1 MKIGFIGLGR
11 MGEAIALRL
20 QEAGHELTV
29 FNRTAAKAKA
39 LADGGATVAQTPA
52 DAARGREVVISC
64 LADDAALEDIC
75 NGGGVIAAMDNGA
88 VHVATGTHG
97 IDATKTMATSHE
109 AAGRGYVAA
118 PVIGRFTVVGEGK
131 LIVVAA
137 GAAGLLKT
145 CEPLFKAMGKQT
157 FVAGEAPEA
166 AASIK
171 LANNFVLGCAI
182 EVMGEGF
189 SLVRGYGVDPK
200 MFHEVLTAGVFD
212 CPAYSGYGGIIARED
227 YDNVGITTLL
237 GLKDAKLALRA
248 GQHVGVPMP
257 SGEVWRDRLN
267 GAIESGD
274 GARDWAVV
282 ALEQAR
288 KSGLV

>member
-1 MKIGFIGLGR
+1 MKVGFIGLGR

-20 QEAGHELTV
+20 QEAGHDLAV
-29 FNRTAAKAKA
+29 YNRTAAKAKA
-39 LADGGATVAQTPA
+39 LAAGGATIAETPA
-52 DAARGREVVISC
+52 DAARGREVVITC
-64 LADDAALEDIC
+64 LADDASLDEIC
-75 NGGGVIAAMDNGA
+75 NAAGLIDAMDEGA

-97 IDATKTMATSHE
+97 VDATQAMAAAHE
-109 AAGRGYVAA
+109 VAGVGYVAA
-118 PVIGRFTVVGEGK
+118 PVIGRFTVVAEGK

-137 GAAGLLKT
+137 GAAEALKA
-145 CEPLFKAMGKQT
+145 CEPLFKAMSKRT
-157 FVAGEAPEA
+157 FIAGEAPEA

-200 MFHEVLTAGVFD
+200 MFLEVLTSGVFN
-212 CPAYSGYGGIIARED
+212 CPAYTGYGGIIARED
-227 YDNVGITTLL
+227 YDNVGITTVL
-237 GLKDAKLALRA
+237 GLKDASLALRA
-248 GQHVGVPMP
+248 GERVGVPMP

-274 GARDWAVV
+274 GERDWAVV

-288 KSGLV
+288 KSGLA